1 MKFGVEHSRVLP
13 GSILTASCVELA
25 SAWWPFASHESWHCI
40 HEKLAS
46 LPWQGL
52 GNASGV
58 GPNPCRWLSNGTRG
72 VGTTVGGKL
81 RPGQRLYS
89 VWTLELCPGDVVRK
103 APVNT
108 PLQET
113 LP

>member
-46 LPWQGL
+46 LPWQGWAMPVEL
-52 GNASGV
+52 AQILAGGSPT
-58 GPNPCRWLSNGTRG
+58 GPG
-72 VGTTVGGKL
+72 
-81 RPGQRLYS
+81 
-89 VWTLELCPGDVVRK
+89 
-103 APVNT
+103 A
-108 PLQET
+108 
-113 LP
+113 